1 MKANKH
7 LVQISINNIL
17 MYYNLIIQLIKPEKC

>member
-7 LVQISINNIL
+7 LVQISINNVL
-17 MYYNLIIQLIKPEKC
+17 MHYNLIIQLIKPEKC